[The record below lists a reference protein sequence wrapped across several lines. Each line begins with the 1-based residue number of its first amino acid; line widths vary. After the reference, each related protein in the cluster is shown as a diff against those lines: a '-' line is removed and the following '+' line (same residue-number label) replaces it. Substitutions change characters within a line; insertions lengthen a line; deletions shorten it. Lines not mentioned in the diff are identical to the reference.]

1 MLEDAA
7 LLAGAKCARQV
18 LEDAALL
25 AGALRARQVRSSSF
39 QWMYLLMLQL
49 YLITQTL
56 QWQSVAPV
64 DVLAIF
70 AASPNHVDDSMT
82 VRSSSLQWMSL
93 LILQRFLII

>member
-1 MLEDAA
+1 MHQNQSNPRLSIFIENGSICVRLWLCARQVLEDAA

-49 YLITQTL
+49 YLIT
-56 QWQSVAPV
+56 
-64 DVLAIF
+64 
-70 AASPNHVDDSMT
+70 
-82 VRSSSLQWMSL
+82 
-93 LILQRFLII
+93 